1 MSETVQSNKV
11 ILTDVRASYLY
22 VFQPFKGKND
32 KGGDTSSYTGHFIF
46 AQDSEN
52 FARVQTA
59 IRQAATNKWG
69 AKAAEMLKALSGQD
83 RLCLHRGDISK
94 PGEDAYAGMLYV
106 SSNGKKRPTVIDGDR
121 SPLVEA
127 DGRPYSGCYVNAI
140 VDIWAQDSSWGKRIN
155 AQLAGV
161 QFVRHGEAF
170 GGGRVAAPEEFGV
183 VAGDADSAAPEAA
196 QGSDDLV

>member
-1 MSETVQSNKV
+1 MNETVSNKV
-11 ILTDVRASYLY
+11 TLIDVRASYLY
-22 VFQPFKGKND
+22 VFKPYVGKND
-32 KGGDTSSYTGHFIF
+32 AGGDSASYTGHFIF
-46 AQDSEN
+46 APTSDN
-52 FARVQTA
+52 LGKVQAA
-59 IRQAATNKWG
+59 IRSAATQKWG
-69 AKAAEMLKALSGQD
+69 AKAADMLKALGAQD

-94 PGEDAYAGMLYV
+94 PGEDAYKGMLYV

-121 SPLVEA
+121 SPLAES

-140 VDIWAQDSSWGKRIN
+140 IDIWAQDSSWGKRVN

-161 QFVRHGEAF
+161 QFLRHGEAF

-183 VAGDADSAAPEAA
+183 VAGDADSDAPEAA